1 MEGSKV
7 DGKYP
12 YQTAVVP
19 FLSEMLKLG
28 ISAVVLQWQL
38 SRNPRGT
45 KITQGWGTAILY
57 PIPSVIYLVHNNVQ
71 VAFLLISYRLVLL
84 LNWYVLLVFL
94 LRLVVC
100 SSTPLS
106 SPSFPLFPNLK
117 VLTIDEKQA
126 AYLYLLTWSCLRI
139 ETFELTRQD
148 GLPPGIHITHYK
160 PISTLLY
167 SPFLPDS

>member
-1 MEGSKV
+1 MQKPDLRKPAPFLQGLLMEGSKV

-28 ISAVVLQWQL
+28 ISAVLLQWQL

-84 LNWYVLLVFL
+84 LKRYVLLIFL
-94 LRLVVC
+94 LRLVLC

-106 SPSFPLFPNLK
+106 SPSFPIL
-117 VLTIDEKQA
+117 
-126 AYLYLLTWSCLRI
+126 
-139 ETFELTRQD
+139 
-148 GLPPGIHITHYK
+148 GPG
-160 PISTLLY
+160 SVCNR
-167 SPFLPDS
+167 